1 MPRLKVCR
9 VQKWALV
16 AVLLPAAA
24 RRCYLFAP
32 PPPSLPKRST
42 NYFYFISFMLPLLLP
57 RLRLRLL
64 LLRVKWPQ
72 DKHLQ
77 MFSQQRECVY
87 GPCVPVC
94 VCVRLLVSIF
104 AMRCM
109 QLAFSF
115 VAFENFPVCSL
126 GQQFSQW
133 KIMCKFKTSAVP
145 LQRREPG
152 QQNVAML
159 PHNVAAKQNLKRTYF
174 RFN

>member
-1 MPRLKVCR
+1 MLRLKVCR

-94 VCVRLLVSIF
+94 VCVCGFWFLFLQCGACNLHFPLWHLKTFQFAVWANNFHSEKLCANLRLPPF
-104 AMRCM
+104 RC
-109 QLAFSF
+109 S
-115 VAFENFPVCSL
+115 VANRVNRMWPSCHTMW
-126 GQQFSQW
+126 QPN
-133 KIMCKFKTSAVP
+133 KT
-145 LQRREPG
+145 
-152 QQNVAML
+152 
-159 PHNVAAKQNLKRTYF
+159 
-174 RFN
+174 